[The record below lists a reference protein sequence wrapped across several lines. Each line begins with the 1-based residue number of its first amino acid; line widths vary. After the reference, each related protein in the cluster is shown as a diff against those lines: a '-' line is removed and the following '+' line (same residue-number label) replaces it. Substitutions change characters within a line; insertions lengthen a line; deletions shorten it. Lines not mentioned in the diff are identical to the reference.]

1 MGLISSIVFFPVTGP
16 VAGIR
21 WTLGK
26 VQRVVEDELVDDTP
40 VKQSL
45 MELQMRLELGDID
58 DATYLA
64 EEAVLMRQLRDIR
77 EWRERLGK
85 GTSGGP
91 VQMAR
96 PADAGESEDDE
107 TGPIVEFGAEAG
119 AGDDEGA

>member
-1 MGLISSIVFFPVTGP
+1 VGLLSTIVFWPVTGP
-16 VAGIR
+16 VAGIK

-58 DATYLA
+58 DATYVE

-77 EWRERLGK
+77 EWRERLGMS
-85 GTSGGP
+85 TAGGP
-91 VQMAR
+91 VRVAR
-96 PADAGESEDDE
+96 PSESSDSESGGDADA
-107 TGPIVEFGAEAG
+107 
-119 AGDDEGA
+119 

>member
-1 MGLISSIVFFPVTGP
+1 
-16 VAGIR
+16 
-21 WTLGK
+21 
-26 VQRVVEDELVDDTP
+26 
-40 VKQSL
+40 
-45 MELQMRLELGDID
+45 
-58 DATYLA
+58 
-64 EEAVLMRQLRDIR
+64 MRQLRDIR